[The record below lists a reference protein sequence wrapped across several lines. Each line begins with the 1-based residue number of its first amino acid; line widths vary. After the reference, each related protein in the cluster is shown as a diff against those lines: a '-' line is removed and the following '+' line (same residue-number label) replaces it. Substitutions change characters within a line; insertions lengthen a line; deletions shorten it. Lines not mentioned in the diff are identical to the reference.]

1 MVCEQ
6 GTINFNKAFFVSIN
20 TSSSSQ
26 SLLISITTITPGD
39 QLGLADINIYYGN
52 CFMGCASCE
61 GPGSNQC
68 LSCQNIL
75 IYDPNTKTCGNC
87 PKNFYKVNEIC
98 LECPYNCKTC

>member
-1 MVCEQ
+1 
-6 GTINFNKAFFVSIN
+6 
-20 TSSSSQ
+20 
-26 SLLISITTITPGD
+26 
-39 QLGLADINIYYGN
+39 
-52 CFMGCASCE
+52 MGCASCE